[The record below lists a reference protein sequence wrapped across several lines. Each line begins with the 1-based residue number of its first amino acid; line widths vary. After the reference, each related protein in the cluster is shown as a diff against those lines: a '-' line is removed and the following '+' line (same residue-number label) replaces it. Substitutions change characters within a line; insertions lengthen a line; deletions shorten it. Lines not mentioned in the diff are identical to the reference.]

1 MMKKKILWK
10 KVLLAAGIFL
20 AITIAAGTPA
30 FASGNK
36 IINSPIFTGA
46 KALLRDIIS
55 AIQLLSGLAGAGMIG
70 FQALSSIFIKD
81 EVREKEIKEKGKRI
95 LEAVIIVFMASTIV
109 QLILSYFTGQVVET
123 AGISQ
128 ALWELFS

>member
-1 MMKKKILWK
+1 MKKKILWK

-20 AITIAAGTPA
+20 VITIAAGTPA

-95 LEAVIIVFMASTIV
+95 LGAVIIVFMASTIV

>member
-1 MMKKKILWK
+1 MRKKILWK

-20 AITIAAGTPA
+20 VITIAAGTPA

-95 LEAVIIVFMASTIV
+95 LGAVIIVFMASTIV

>member
-1 MMKKKILWK
+1 MKKKILWK